1 MPASENSAAKTKKK
15 GGGFLSRQVA
25 KSKKDTLT
33 EEQLLKKDII
43 SVEDVLRLDRATESM
58 IFMLFLLL
66 II

>member
-25 KSKKDTLT
+25 ESKKDTLT

-58 IFMLFLLL
+58 VFMLF
-66 II
+66 